1 MSDDGKKKDAG
12 RFSVLFFV
20 VLIVAGYFA
29 WQHYKKMPETAEEAV
44 ERTVSAAPLIE
55 REAEVEKNY
64 IGYVT
69 PVHDVSVRPYIS
81 GFVDEIRV
89 KGGSEVKAGD
99 VMVIIDQ
106 AEYKAKLDAAK
117 AAVAQAEASFNNSS
131 VYYQRMQKAGAR
143 AVSKTELDNAK
154 ASFLSA
160 EAALEQDKAALAEAQ
175 VNYDYTVI
183 RATIDGVVGDVPLS
197 KGDYVSPEN
206 VLLTVIQYNPIRV
219 VFSITDKDYLEEA
232 GRPEMFADETLRLK
246 LADGAVYPQAGTFG
260 YVDNQIDKST
270 NSIAVYADFA
280 NPDKRLVANAYVN
293 VLVEKKYRG
302 MIVRKDLVYIE
313 PDGSYIYVAG
323 ANGVVKTAV
332 NILSEYGNNN
342 YILKNTFT
350 PGESIVLDKMGAGD
364 EGHKFKIVMEG
375 AAAAG
380 EKN

>member
-160 EAALEQDKAALAEAQ
+160 EAALEQAKAALAEAQ

-206 VLLTVIQYNPIRV
+206 VWLTVIQYNPIRV
-219 VFSITDKDYLEEA
+219 VYSITDKDYLEEA